1 MKEKLLNL
9 ISAINNQFGKVPSVA
24 SNGMLMLWNPDTTQ
38 VTEEVQD
45 ALDSLNWQANFRD
58 GDRQFDPRLTFSPKP
73 TVESVADRALKALE
87 QA

>member
-24 SNGMLMLWNPDTTQ
+24 SNGMLMLWNPSSAQ
-38 VTEEVQD
+38 VGEEIQD
-45 ALDSLNWQANFRD
+45 ALDSLNWQHNYRD
-58 GDRQFDPRLTFSPKP
+58 AQGRFDARLTFSPKP

>member
-9 ISAINNQFGKVPSVA
+9 ISAINTQFGKVPSVA

-38 VTEEVQD
+38 VGEEIQD
-45 ALDSLNWQANFRD
+45 ALNALNWQANFRD

>member
-38 VTEEVQD
+38 VGEEIQD
-45 ALDSLNWQANFRD
+45 ALDALNWQANFRD

>member
-9 ISAINNQFGKVPSVA
+9 ISAINNQFGKVPSIA

-38 VTEEVQD
+38 VGEEIQD

>member
-38 VTEEVQD
+38 VGEEIQD